1 MTDNADGSIRIG
13 TAEREAANAALGD
26 HLAAGRLDIDEYG
39 DRSARAALAR
49 TRSELVELFA
59 DLPQPHPAFLTREPA
74 LSGIAD
80 AADNTATAGS
90 AWQPP
95 RRRMRVGPPLAA
107 RVGMALPLLALVM
120 VLAFHVWFLF
130 LLIPLSGM
138 LFGRP
143 RRYQYARAAGRPYR
157 RYGGCHSGWY

>member
-1 MTDNADGSIRIG
+1 MTDAADGSIRIG
-13 TAEREAANAALGD
+13 TAEREAATAALGE

-39 DRSARAALAR
+39 DRSAHAALAR
-49 TRSELVELFA
+49 TRSELVALFA
-59 DLPQPHPAFLTREPA
+59 DLPQPHPPFMTPQPVRP
-74 LSGIAD
+74 D
-80 AADNTATAGS
+80 T
-90 AWQPP
+90 AWQARP
-95 RRRMRVGPPLAA
+95 RLQRTGPPLVA

-120 VLAFHVWFLF
+120 LLAFHLWFLF

-157 RYGGCHSGWY
+157 RYGGCHPGWF